1 MPRINICK
9 YQLTKLSMS
18 FNGVLALAKIFLG
31 VYTLS
36 LFPILS
42 ACYSLGIMI
51 AKYFAITEHKRTT
64 KDSISSEEIEKRHY
78 RCYQLIG
85 VVILVSSL
93 LFIIYSLRLFIIQEP
108 LVKYSTIGAITIAA
122 VTFFEIGVAIRGVFL
137 ARKKE
142 DRLMESIRLTNLAT
156 ALISLVL
163 TQTAIMSFAHGGDYT
178 IYIGCSGVLFG
189 GIAAI
194 IGGYMIVKG
203 RVRMNSEKPV
213 YKRLPSN

>member
-18 FNGVLALAKIFLG
+18 FNGILAVAKVILG

-51 AKYFAITEHKRTT
+51 AKYFAITEHKRT
-64 KDSISSEEIEKRHY
+64 KESSISEEIERRHY

-85 VVILVSSL
+85 VVVLVSSL
-93 LFIIYSLRLFIIQEP
+93 LFVIYSLRLFIIQEP

-122 VTFFEIGVAIRGVFL
+122 VTFFEIGAAIRGVFL

-194 IGGYMIVKG
+194 IGGYMIAKG
-203 RVRMNSEKPV
+203 RVHMNGEKPF